1 MIAISTTTRAD
12 WGLLTPLVE
21 EMKRQDID
29 HVILASNMHL
39 MPELGM
45 TVDEIRKTGENPVEL
60 PTAAPTIQE
69 TYANT
74 ARLYGDWLTA
84 NKPEALVILGDR
96 YETLAVASAAVMAK
110 IPIIHIAG
118 GTVSE
123 GAIDNAIR
131 NALSQLSSLHLAETD
146 LCAQRLRNMGID
158 SDRIHTVG
166 ALGVYN
172 ALNVPLLSRE
182 EIEESIGAKLPPKFF
197 VGTLHAATLDGMSAE
212 LQMTEFLDGLGDFM
226 TEHSDTGAILTYSN
240 NDVSPEP
247 LIRLMQRF
255 ADGFPARV
263 ILVPSLGMRRYLS
276 AVALSEGVIGNSSS
290 GMVEVASLGVPTLD
304 IGIRQKGRECARSVI
319 HCDHTRDAIKKG
331 LDTIASSE
339 VKALAARKE
348 NPYFRPDTPAAMLS
362 AILSR

>member
-1 MIAISTTTRAD
+1 MIAVSTTTRAD
-12 WGLLTPLVE
+12 WGLLTPLVD
-21 EMKRQDID
+21 EMTRQGVE

-45 TVDEIRKTGENPVEL
+45 TIDEIRKTGENPVEL

-69 TYANT
+69 TYADT

-84 NKPEALVILGDR
+84 NRPDALVILGDR
-96 YETLAVASAAVMAK
+96 YETLAVASAAVMAN

-146 LCAQRLRNMGID
+146 LCAERLRHMGIP
-158 SDRIHTVG
+158 SEKIHTVG

-172 ALNVPLLSRE
+172 AINVPLMSRE
-182 EIEESIGAKLPPKFF
+182 EIEDSLGSPLPAKYF
-197 VGTLHAATLDGMSAE
+197 VGTLHAATLDGMSPE
-212 LQMTEFLDGLGDFM
+212 VQMSEFLDGLGDFM
-226 TEHSDTGAILTYSN
+226 ANHPEHGVILTYSN

-247 LIRLMQRF
+247 LIRLMQSFSERF
-255 ADGFPARV
+255 PGRV
-263 ILVPSLGMRRYLS
+263 ILIPSLGMRRYLS

-304 IGIRQKGRECARSVI
+304 IGIRQKGRECAPSVI
-319 HCDHTRDAIKKG
+319 HCAQTREAINDG
-331 LDTIASSE
+331 LEKITSE
-339 VKALAARKE
+339 ETKSLAAKKA
-348 NPYFRPDTPAAMLS
+348 NPYFRPDTPKAMLS
-362 AILSR
+362 AIKFH